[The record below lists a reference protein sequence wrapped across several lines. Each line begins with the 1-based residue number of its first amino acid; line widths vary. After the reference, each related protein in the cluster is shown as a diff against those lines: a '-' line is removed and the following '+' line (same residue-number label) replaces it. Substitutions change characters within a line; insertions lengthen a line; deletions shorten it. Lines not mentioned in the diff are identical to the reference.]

1 MSGTFPLSL
10 KLVIA
15 MACSLAIQNIVR
27 SGNEPK
33 ELQAK
38 LKETPPSKKEK
49 ANIDVISVSFWKQ
62 S

>member
-33 ELQAK
+33 ESMQAK

-49 ANIDVISVSFWKQ
+49 ANMYHIVKTTFTK
-62 S
+62 

>member
-1 MSGTFPLSL
+1 
-10 KLVIA
+10 